1 MTNEASTISLATS
14 SQLISYGQVGDH
26 GLEGH
31 NPGAHVKNFV
41 LRLARRQQPEY
52 TIRSPG
58 HKLGLLFVVN
68 VAKVAVDEVSGTRV
82 IVNTDPGLEDAGIS
96 LPAQVSRFVG
106 DLVLLVALEQVVPGV
121 RGSTVLKPWFI
132 EMMNGYLW
140 THLRD
145 GWGGDCHTVVGRD
158 TPCRRPLTRNRA
170 LGASGGGTRSSL
182 VRARGTGRA
191 RTTWWTEESGRARA
205 VVERD
210 ATVGG
215 VEVART
221 GDAGAGEDGRFPRG
235 GRIEAR
241 ATPRCA

>member
-26 GLEGH
+26 GFEGH

-96 LPAQVSRFVG
+96 IPTQVPRFVG
-106 DLVLLVALEQVVPGV
+106 DLVLLVAS
-121 RGSTVLKPWFI
+121 R
-132 EMMNGYLW
+132 
-140 THLRD
+140 
-145 GWGGDCHTVVGRD
+145 
-158 TPCRRPLTRNRA
+158 
-170 LGASGGGTRSSL
+170 RSSQ
-182 VRARGTGRA
+182 V
-191 RTTWWTEESGRARA
+191 
-205 VVERD
+205 
-210 ATVGG
+210 
-215 VEVART
+215 
-221 GDAGAGEDGRFPRG
+221 
-235 GRIEAR
+235 
-241 ATPRCA
+241 